1 MEDNRIDLHK
11 VPEAPFESRRYLL
24 GPILDSVAKQSS
36 TFLAERLSNRQLLKQ
51 AIVFFEQDLLDVQ
64 RSDFESLGR
73 TGFVP
78 VVEAA
83 QALDESLTH
92 ALFGYHKASVDSQ
105 RRALEITLV
114 GAYFTSS
121 AVTAA
126 DARKWMQAM
135 CQTPFF
141 TRALA
146 ALGKISPYREA
157 NDSCGW
163 SDLLRQHYFDL
174 CDIVHVRGEPASY
187 RELQPS
193 PFVFGGCHT
202 PGFSEDRLA
211 RTADSLL
218 RTIQHIA
225 AIDKRPKFIPHR
237 SLFLD
242 SIDLKIDCMFVGF
255 CCSAVHSH
263 VIETIAHSLHRINLP
278 VEYVTVGYLSNPI
291 SRQR

>member
-1 MEDNRIDLHK
+1 
-11 VPEAPFESRRYLL
+11 
-24 GPILDSVAKQSS
+24 
-36 TFLAERLSNRQLLKQ
+36 
-51 AIVFFEQDLLDVQ
+51 
-64 RSDFESLGR
+64 
-73 TGFVP
+73 
-78 VVEAA
+78 
-83 QALDESLTH
+83 
-92 ALFGYHKASVDSQ
+92 
-105 RRALEITLV
+105 
-114 GAYFTSS
+114 
-121 AVTAA
+121 VTAA

-225 AIDKRPKFIPHR
+225 AI
-237 SLFLD
+237 
-242 SIDLKIDCMFVGF
+242 
-255 CCSAVHSH
+255 
-263 VIETIAHSLHRINLP
+263 
-278 VEYVTVGYLSNPI
+278 VTLANPI
-291 SRQR
+291 LLVGLPMTEKFGINPPISGFFEEPQAERLWALLPEPFEPFLRELRGNDPDILGIEESIHGRPDLTQEEFRRQVQSHDAWLRQMGGKTDSQEPATGEDEPRPT